1 MFSLQQKLNIFK
13 NSVTKKNPIYVQ
25 FYITSRCNLA
35 CEQCNIIYA
44 DAKHPEMNID
54 QINNVAQNLKQ
65 IGVNIVL
72 LIGGEPFVRK
82 DIHHIVKAFTS
93 RGIHIRLQTNGL
105 ATEEQLE
112 NCLKAGSS
120 DISISLDSLN
130 EKTQDKINGGFK
142 NSWNKALK
150 TISKVSKI
158 FPEGSS
164 GFINSVI
171 MPYNIND
178 IEKVIKFS
186 TKIGWY
192 VSLVPIHTT
201 TPSHPMPYRT
211 IDYTGH
217 MNFKKTDEPK
227 IKELIKNLKNLKKNY
242 NLYDSYEYL
251 DDVKRFILKEPIIW
265 RRKNNN
271 VCDSPNLYF
280 AIAPSGMMKACCDYE
295 LDKDFYVYDE
305 KFVSNYKNGKI
316 HEEVYKKTRSCE
328 GCLYGSYPE
337 VTITSRYLKHFIE
350 KAVFFNFQKKKMFP
364 IEYEEIIDIADE
376 INKNE

>member
-1 MFSLQQKLNIFK
+1 MQSCLRA
-13 NSVTKKNPIYVQ
+13 T
-25 FYITSRCNLA
+25 
-35 CEQCNIIYA
+35 NIIYA

-54 QINNVAQNLKQ
+54 QINNVAHNLKK

-82 DIHHIVKAFTS
+82 DIHLIVKAFTS
-93 RGIHIRLQTNGL
+93 RGIHVRLQTNGL

-130 EKTQDKINGGFK
+130 QKTQDKINGGFK

-171 MPYNIND
+171 MPSNIND

-201 TPSHPMPYRT
+201 TPTHPMPYRT
-211 IDYTGH
+211 IDYVGN
-217 MNFKKTDEPK
+217 M
-227 IKELIKNLKNLKKNY
+227 NLKQQ
-242 NLYDSYEYL
+242 D
-251 DDVKRFILKEPIIW
+251 EPIIE
-265 RRKNNN
+265 
-271 VCDSPNLYF
+271 NL
-280 AIAPSGMMKACCDYE
+280 IQN
-295 LDKDFYVYDE
+295 L
-305 KFVSNYKNGKI
+305 KI
-316 HEEVYKKTRSCE
+316 
-328 GCLYGSYPE
+328 
-337 VTITSRYLKHFIE
+337 
-350 KAVFFNFQKKKMFP
+350 
-364 IEYEEIIDIADE
+364 
-376 INKNE
+376 

>member
-1 MFSLQQKLNIFK
+1 MFSFQQKLNIFK

-54 QINNVAQNLKQ
+54 QINNVAQNLKK

-171 MPYNIND
+171 MPSNIND

-201 TPSHPMPYRT
+201 IPSHPMPYRT
-211 IDYTGH
+211 IDYTGN
-217 MNFKKTDEPK
+217 MNFKKADEPK
-227 IKELIKNLKNLKKNY
+227 IKDLIKNLKKFEENY

-265 RRKNNN
+265 RRKT
-271 VCDSPNLYF
+271 
-280 AIAPSGMMKACCDYE
+280 IM
-295 LDKDFYVYDE
+295 YVIL
-305 KFVSNYKNGKI
+305 KFIFCNS
-316 HEEVYKKTRSCE
+316 
-328 GCLYGSYPE
+328 
-337 VTITSRYLKHFIE
+337 
-350 KAVFFNFQKKKMFP
+350 A
-364 IEYEEIIDIADE
+364 
-376 INKNE
+376 